1 LIKDTV
7 HGYISIPE
15 EYCRELVDTEIF
27 QRLRRIE
34 QTSIRSIFPCARHDR
49 FIHSIGTYHLGK
61 KAIETIIKNFDED
74 VYKLFTKKEV
84 DTIRQTFEI
93 ACLLHDCGHSPFS
106 HTLEY
111 LYSKANDLD
120 QLLIDVAQNKK
131 DFKNDLKSTNA
142 KEHEKVSAFLVLKYY
157 KDKIQNINPDID
169 ADFVAR
175 MIIGCKYQIT
185 NQKNQIKNEII
196 SLLNGRAIDV
206 DKLDYTARDR
216 WASGYTSSSIDLER
230 LISAFRIIK
239 QDERYHFCVSKSALS
254 EIDSVLDSRNFQY
267 MWIISHH
274 KVMYDQLILEQ
285 AIKMLGEKLSKSNDY
300 MASLK
305 KMFNVNMF
313 FSPQNVSGE
322 KIYLLSDDDIMHLL
336 KKYGDD
342 NHYAKEWFSRKHVFT
357 PLWKSYAEYYS
368 LIATHCSGSEI
379 EEPAHL
385 EKVGNEVVQEVLRK
399 AEYDEKKYFLIA
411 VKPKVSSIKKNELY
425 ININNSLISY
435 SDLGLIDKF
444 KDKVKPFIYI
454 YVPKDYVDP
463 LKEEICKR
471 LIARLSN

>member
-1 LIKDTV
+1 MKLIKDTV

-157 KDKIQNINPDID
+157 KDKIRNINPDID

-185 NQKNQIKNEII
+185 N
-196 SLLNGRAIDV
+196 
-206 DKLDYTARDR
+206 
-216 WASGYTSSSIDLER
+216 
-230 LISAFRIIK
+230 
-239 QDERYHFCVSKSALS
+239 
-254 EIDSVLDSRNFQY
+254 
-267 MWIISHH
+267 
-274 KVMYDQLILEQ
+274 
-285 AIKMLGEKLSKSNDY
+285 
-300 MASLK
+300 
-305 KMFNVNMF
+305 
-313 FSPQNVSGE
+313 
-322 KIYLLSDDDIMHLL
+322 
-336 KKYGDD
+336 
-342 NHYAKEWFSRKHVFT
+342 
-357 PLWKSYAEYYS
+357 
-368 LIATHCSGSEI
+368 
-379 EEPAHL
+379 
-385 EKVGNEVVQEVLRK
+385 
-399 AEYDEKKYFLIA
+399 
-411 VKPKVSSIKKNELY
+411 
-425 ININNSLISY
+425 
-435 SDLGLIDKF
+435 
-444 KDKVKPFIYI
+444 
-454 YVPKDYVDP
+454 
-463 LKEEICKR
+463 
-471 LIARLSN
+471 